1 MLSKRF
7 LHPKSIA
14 VFGGREARK
23 VIEQCEAVGF
33 TGEIWPVHPK
43 HDEISGRKTYRSVAE
58 LPGSPDAAYI
68 AVNRDLTIQL
78 VAELAARDAGGVVC
92 YATGFSESGEE
103 GKVLEQ
109 NLLRAAGDMSL
120 LGPNCYGFLNYIQGA
135 MMWPDQQGGRRVDRG
150 IAFITMSSNV
160 AFNLTMQRRGLPV
173 AYLVSLGNRL
183 KFDLHNAIT
192 DFAQQD
198 EVSAIGLY
206 VEGISDPR
214 AFQEAAEVA
223 RQFGKPIVALKSGHS
238 EIASQVVLS
247 HTAALS
253 GSDTL
258 IDALFERSGVARV
271 NSLETLVETLK
282 LLHVHGPLGGVR
294 VGGMSTSG
302 GDMSILADAISET
315 SLKLPPLSD
324 SGVMALKRV
333 VHERMAIANPLDYQL
348 FDWGN
353 REGLLRTY
361 EAFMG
366 EGFDLT
372 ISMLDMPRED
382 RCDVSDWE
390 GAEQAIIEAAKKLNY
405 PTAVM
410 STLSDN
416 LPEALA
422 LRLLDHGVAP
432 LNGIQAAIPAVEA
445 AARIGQL
452 WSRKEPT
459 QLILAATQVD
469 MAGEHVIDEASA
481 KEALSAY
488 GLSVPRSQ
496 VVSSAADGV
505 AAAEELGYPVVV
517 KALGIAHK
525 TEVGG
530 VRLNLASPAEI
541 TEAVTHMLTMSRNVL
556 IEKMVF
562 GSVAELIVG
571 VSRDEQFGLHLVV
584 GAGGILVELLKDSHP
599 LLLPTSRTEVEK
611 ALRSLQTATL
621 LFGFRGRPEGD
632 LDAVIDAV
640 MAIAAYA
647 ESHADSLIELDVN
660 PLMVLPEGQ
669 GVVAADALIRFVPGY
684 TPTTQPASPGDD
696 QKAAQ

>member
-1 MLSKRF
+1 M
-7 LHPKSIA
+7 
-14 VFGGREARK
+14 
-23 VIEQCEAVGF
+23 
-33 TGEIWPVHPK
+33 
-43 HDEISGRKTYRSVAE
+43 
-58 LPGSPDAAYI
+58 
-68 AVNRDLTIQL
+68 
-78 VAELAARDAGGVVC
+78 
-92 YATGFSESGEE
+92 
-103 GKVLEQ
+103 
-109 NLLRAAGDMSL
+109 
-120 LGPNCYGFLNYIQGA
+120 
-135 MMWPDQQGGRRVDRG
+135 
-150 IAFITMSSNV
+150 
-160 AFNLTMQRRGLPV
+160 
-173 AYLVSLGNRL
+173 
-183 KFDLHNAIT
+183 
-192 DFAQQD
+192 
-198 EVSAIGLY
+198 
-206 VEGISDPR
+206 
-214 AFQEAAEVA
+214 
-223 RQFGKPIVALKSGHS
+223 
-238 EIASQVVLS
+238 
-247 HTAALS
+247 
-253 GSDTL
+253 
-258 IDALFERSGVARV
+258 
-271 NSLETLVETLK
+271 
-282 LLHVHGPLGGVR
+282 
-294 VGGMSTSG
+294 
-302 GDMSILADAISET
+302 
-315 SLKLPPLSD
+315 
-324 SGVMALKRV
+324 
-333 VHERMAIANPLDYQL
+333 
-348 FDWGN
+348 
-353 REGLLRTY
+353 
-361 EAFMG
+361 
-366 EGFDLT
+366 T